1 MVTRRRNLRDTGPLY
16 NITEEHSADY
26 NLAQET
32 GRIPAQIFIED
43 KRQYINI
50 TNYHITNLTGQEP
63 PGLNTTS
70 TVTEPTYI
78 LESQMS
84 HALLGILREMEEA
97 LDDPASFEQKLSKF
111 LSLLNEF
118 DKRKT
123 VREIHFSDLLSMLR
137 MAMVKI
143 ECNDLT
149 KSGVSVF
156 ADAVNSL
163 SHKVTQDTLRTVR
176 NNLRQNGIDLLKPF
190 KTTLDAK
197 SILEE
202 IYPNE
207 GTS

>member
-1 MVTRRRNLRDTGPLY
+1 MVTQRRNLRDTGLPY
-16 NITEEHSADY
+16 NITEEHNADY
-26 NLAQET
+26 NPAQET
-32 GRIPAQIFIED
+32 GRVTAQIFIED
-43 KRQYINI
+43 KRQYI

-63 PGLNTTS
+63 PDLNTTS

-78 LESQMS
+78 LESQIS
-84 HALLGILREMEEA
+84 HALLGILREMEET
-97 LDDPASFEQKLSKF
+97 LDDPASFEQKLSQF

-118 DKRKT
+118 DKRKKE
-123 VREIHFSDLLSMLR
+123 REIHFSDLLSMLR

-143 ECNDLT
+143 ECSDLT

-190 KTTLDAK
+190 KTTFDAK

>member
-1 MVTRRRNLRDTGPLY
+1 LRDTGPLY